1 MVKTNF
7 SRGIILTVTLFILAG
22 CQMLPH
28 YSGNGEDNMKRKD
41 PRKMTFP
48 PVEATLPEIQEF
60 TTSNGIQVIFI
71 ENHELP
77 LVEVQAQLA
86 GGWVYMS
93 PDKVGLVNLF
103 CDVLRTGGAGE
114 RSGDEINDYLESRAA
129 SVETWGGRLATGAG
143 MSCLKED
150 FDGVLQVMGDIF
162 TAPKFA
168 QEKLELHRN
177 LRLEQVRRENDNP
190 QAIVSREFTK
200 GLYPNSILGVNADEA
215 SYNGITR
222 DDLLA
227 FWKTYYHPNNVILSV
242 TGDLTR
248 QELEIALDQVFG
260 DWPQAELQIP
270 EVPEIES
277 VTTSRVILVKKEIVQ
292 SNIRVGMLSLLQD
305 THPDRFAVSVM
316 NYILGAGGFKS
327 RLTEKIRSD
336 EGLAY
341 SVWSNFSA
349 GWQLP
354 GVFQAGTETKG
365 ETTHRALELLVQ
377 EITRMNEAGIT
388 PAEFDRAR
396 ASIINRDVFKYDE
409 PNKIAR
415 QLLNLKFEGK
425 PRSYLT
431 DAVKGYQ
438 SLTLEEVNAAAR
450 KYLRPEQLLI
460 MVVGNPDLFE
470 KPIDDF
476 GKVKVIDLEQDA

>member
-1 MVKTNF
+1 
-7 SRGIILTVTLFILAG
+7 
-22 CQMLPH
+22 
-28 YSGNGEDNMKRKD
+28 MKRKD
-41 PRKMTFP
+41 PREMTFP

-86 GGWVYMS
+86 GGWVYTN
-93 PDKVGLVNLF
+93 PDKAGLVNLF
-103 CDVLRTGGAGE
+103 SDVLRTGGAGE

-129 SVETWGGRLATGAG
+129 SIETWGGRRATGAG

-150 FDGVLQVMGDIF
+150 FTGVLNVMGDIF
-162 TAPKFA
+162 AAPKFA

-200 GLYPNSILGVNADEA
+200 GLYPNSILGVHADEA

-227 FWKTYYHPNNVILSV
+227 FWKDYYHPNNVILSV

-248 QELEIALDQVFG
+248 QELESALNRVFG
-260 DWPQAELQIP
+260 DWLQAELQIP
-270 EVPEIES
+270 DVPDIEP
-277 VTTSRVILVKKEIVQ
+277 VTESRVILVKKELVQ
-292 SNIRVGMLSLLQD
+292 SNIRVGMLSPLQD

-425 PRSYLT
+425 PQSYLT

-476 GKVKVIDLEQDA
+476 GKVTVIDLEQDA